1 MHFDFVDRVLEKDA
15 DRIVTLKL
23 LTAAEEY
30 LQDHFPGF
38 PVMPG
43 VLMIESAVQA
53 ARALLDHRADLGLSP
68 REGRFVLGEVRA
80 LKYGN
85 FVRPG
90 DTLRIEARLTGSDE
104 ATGRHEFRVSA
115 TTSSAGSPPGVEPP
129 SAFSGRIALRPAD
142 AHAGSFDR

>member
-1 MHFDFVDRVLEKDA
+1 MHFNFVDRVLEKDT

-53 ARALLDHRADLGLSP
+53 ARTLLNHRADLGLTDAST
-68 REGRFVLGEVRA
+68 RFVLGEVRA
-80 LKYGN
+80 LKYGS

-90 DTLRIEARLTGSDE
+90 DTLRIEARLTGPADD
-104 ATGRHEFRVSA
+104 AGRHEFRVAA
-115 TTSSAGSPPGVEPP
+115 TTASAGATGDADPVA
-129 SAFSGRIALRPAD
+129 AFSGRITLRPVRIATL
-142 AHAGSFDR
+142 A